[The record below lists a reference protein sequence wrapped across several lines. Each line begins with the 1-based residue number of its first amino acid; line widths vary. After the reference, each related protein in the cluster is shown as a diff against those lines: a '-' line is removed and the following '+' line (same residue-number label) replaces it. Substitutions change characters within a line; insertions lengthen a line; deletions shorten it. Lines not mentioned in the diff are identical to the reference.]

1 MAAAGALTL
10 VHAKMC
16 LGELDVD
23 ELERAMRQ
31 ARATGIMGWSFCGQR
46 VVSRLV
52 KAAFAHEIELEH
64 AVRLLRAYEIAP
76 DDDAVLLERW
86 PWPIRIRVL
95 GPVEIDVDGARVEF
109 GRKLPTVPLALLKLL
124 AATPRPLAASKVT
137 AALWPG
143 MAADASRGP
152 LDTAV
157 YRLRKILGS
166 EDAIVHRGGAIS
178 LNPTRCWTDVRA
190 FELVCTRIEEHPTPS
205 AIAQRSDPLTKALTD
220 LYRGPLATEGIRVR
234 CSAWRRVS
242 SKAAPKRAPCS
253 TGPPFRYEGPLARGV
268 RSASARAPPRA
279 ATSWVR
285 LRLVPK
291 VPRQRVRLL
300 VPGIPVER
308 ARGDGDCLRTCKG
321 ATFDRLAPHIHVL
334 VEPIDGVDV
343 TPP

>member
-1 MAAAGALTL
+1 
-10 VHAKMC
+10 
-16 LGELDVD
+16 
-23 ELERAMRQ
+23 MR
-31 ARATGIMGWSFCGQR
+31 CGCSAPTR
-46 VVSRLV
+46 SR
-52 KAAFAHEIELEH
+52 
-64 AVRLLRAYEIAP
+64 RMTR
-76 DDDAVLLERW
+76 VLLARW

-124 AATPRPLAASKVT
+124 SATPRPLAANKIT

-220 LYRGPLATEGIRVR
+220 LYRGPLATEGDPRALLRLAARLEQSRAKARALLDGSPVSVR
-234 CSAWRRVS
+234 GPVS
-242 SKAAPKRAPCS
+242 SR
-253 TGPPFRYEGPLARGV
+253 
-268 RSASARAPPRA
+268 RSI
-279 ATSWVR
+279 
-285 LRLVPK
+285 
-291 VPRQRVRLL
+291 
-300 VPGIPVER
+300 G
-308 ARGDGDCLRTCKG
+308 
-321 ATFDRLAPHIHVL
+321 
-334 VEPIDGVDV
+334 
-343 TPP
+343 